1 MHFSSATIKNGVD
14 IIILTLLGKDAR
26 IIYE

>member
-1 MHFSSATIKNGVD
+1 MHFSSATIRNSVD

>member
-1 MHFSSATIKNGVD
+1 MHFSSATIRNSVD
-14 IIILTLLGKDAR
+14 ISIVTLLGKDAR